1 MSFLLLK
8 RTICLKF
15 VCFAVYSD
23 CTGLHDSILI
33 HVVTFLV
40 YIDPTSLH
48 DSVFVEIIF
57 LVICVGKPSGVR
69 LFVNQKQPVASA
81 CSPSTFGCFRG
92 NVTVVRN
99 SRCFGR
105 VSVSLLEL
113 RMVFSLKFS
122 FYLNFEWCFF
132 LLNPLLM
139 KLCLISWRLRTL
151 L

>member
-1 MSFLLLK
+1 MPGLCLQSEDTGDFPVSFLLLK

-69 LFVNQKQPVASA
+69 LSVNQKQPVASA

-105 VSVSLLEL
+105 FLSRFWS
-113 RMVFSLKFS
+113 
-122 FYLNFEWCFF
+122 YGWCF
-132 LLNPLLM
+132 L
-139 KLCLISWRLRTL
+139 
-151 L
+151 